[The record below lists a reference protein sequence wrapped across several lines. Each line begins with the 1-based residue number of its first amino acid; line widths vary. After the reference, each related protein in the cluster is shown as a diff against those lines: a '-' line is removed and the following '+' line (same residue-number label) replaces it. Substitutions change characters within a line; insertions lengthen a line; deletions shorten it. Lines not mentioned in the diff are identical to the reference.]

1 MIDLYSV
8 IADVRL
14 KTALLESLEWD
25 EDLLETFLIYFDNE
39 MKRGSN
45 IERLVTEIKDNFN
58 ENVLD
63 VIIELFKE
71 EACEIDKYLNIDKGE
86 H

>member
-1 MIDLYSV
+1 MIDIYSI
-8 IADVRL
+8 IADVHF

-39 MKRGSN
+39 MRAGVDLEKLIS
-45 IERLVTEIKDNFN
+45 EIKDNFN

-63 VIIELFKE
+63 VIIDLFKE
-71 EACEIDKYLNIDKGE
+71 EAFEIDKYLNIDKGE

>member
-1 MIDLYSV
+1 MIDIYSV
-8 IADVRL
+8 IADIRF

-39 MKRGSN
+39 MRNGSN
-45 IERLVTEIKDNFN
+45 IERLLIEIKNSFN
-58 ENVLD
+58 EKVLG
-63 VIIELFKE
+63 VVIELFKE
-71 EACEIDKYLNIDKGE
+71 EASEVDKYLNIDKGE